1 MWLANRGNGRPQIGS
16 DSISAYFYVDP
27 AEFCLLVP
35 STIGTVKI
43 HQPLRCCLPHLSI
56 SGASV
61 HVLLTV
67 GPKLSLLT
75 HHNWG
80 EFNDLDMLIEYV
92 IEGRTLAR
100 ILFKPVEPIVISIAL
115 SRRERLQYCR
125 SDEVRH

>member
-1 MWLANRGNGRPQIGS
+1 ML
-16 DSISAYFYVDP
+16 
-27 AEFCLLVP
+27 
-35 STIGTVKI
+35 
-43 HQPLRCCLPHLSI
+43 
-56 SGASV
+56 
-61 HVLLTV
+61 LLTV